1 MSIYDRWHKTHPA
14 PEDEPCS
21 EHSKGRT
28 RLYPTV
34 GHGAGDRWQ
43 VRWRDENGRQRKK
56 NFAVRDGVNPDRHA
70 AAFDAQIKHEL
81 DTGMSLDI
89 DAGQVK
95 VRDYAAEYRK
105 DLLHR
110 DSTAERVER
119 VFRIHVDP
127 LPLGN
132 LPMIRVRPRHM
143 RSWVKDRSEVLGPST
158 LAVAWSNL
166 SSMFAAAVADRV
178 IGVSPCTG
186 VQLPEIPHHQ
196 HYIPSDEQI
205 HILAAHLIQ
214 RYMAIVYIAAGCGW
228 RGAEITGL
236 EINAIDFDNAEI
248 DVTQQLVCVTGQ
260 EPYLGPPKT
269 KTSTRTSEIPAI
281 TLTALK
287 WHITEYPP
295 VEVEVWDRTS
305 PDRRKHHRR
314 TARLVFTTVGGRPVS
329 RRAWADIWAPAAR
342 KAGIPKG
349 TGLHSLRHYFAT
361 RLIHNGA
368 NVKRVQLALGHA
380 TPMITLNTYVGEW
393 PDTDQ
398 QTRTIIDAALGAS
411 ALNVPWAPA

>member
-1 MSIYDRWHKTHPA
+1 MQRNTGEICCTAIQLPRGSSASSAWHVH
-14 PEDEPCS
+14 
-21 EHSKGRT
+21 
-28 RLYPTV
+28 
-34 GHGAGDRWQ
+34 
-43 VRWRDENGRQRKK
+43 
-56 NFAVRDGVNPDRHA
+56 
-70 AAFDAQIKHEL
+70 
-81 DTGMSLDI
+81 
-89 DAGQVK
+89 
-95 VRDYAAEYRK
+95 
-105 DLLHR
+105 
-110 DSTAERVER
+110 
-119 VFRIHVDP
+119 P

-132 LPMIRVRPRHM
+132 FRLPGSGQAHARM
-143 RSWVKDRSEVLGPST
+143 VKDRSEVLGPST

-186 VQLPEIPHHQ
+186 VQLPEIPHRQ

-287 WHITEYPP
+287 WHVTEYPP